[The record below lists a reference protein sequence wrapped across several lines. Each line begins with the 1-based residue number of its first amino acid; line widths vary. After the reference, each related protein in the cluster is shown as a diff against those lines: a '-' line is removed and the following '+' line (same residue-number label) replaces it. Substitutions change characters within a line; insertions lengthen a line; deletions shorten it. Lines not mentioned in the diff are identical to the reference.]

1 MTLPDPMKPAR
12 KPPVQRKTQV
22 SFVVRH
28 QVKDGL
34 AGQYEAWLRQIM
46 ARAAAYRGH
55 LGVQVVRPPAGGHE
69 YVTIVRF
76 ASQDDADRWASSSD
90 RRNLIQAVRELL
102 EGNDEIEILSG
113 IDFWFTP
120 ESPIQRRPVR
130 WKQWLI
136 TTSVIW
142 PLTMAVPA
150 AFSPLFSHFPAIGKW
165 GMDQGIVAATIV
177 ALVVYVIMPAYVK
190 AVSGWL
196 FRSG

>member
-1 MTLPDPMKPAR
+1 MPDRIEPAR
-12 KPPVQRKTQV
+12 EAPFQRKTQV

-28 QVKDGL
+28 QVKDGF
-34 AGQYEAWLRQIM
+34 ASQYEAWLRQIM
-46 ARAAAYRGH
+46 IRAAGYRGH

-69 YVTIVRF
+69 YVAIVRF
-76 ASQDDADRWASSSD
+76 ASQEDADRWASSAD

-120 ESPIQRRPVR
+120 ESPAQRRPVR

-142 PLTMAVPA
+142 PLTMIVPA
-150 AFSPLFSHFPAIGKW
+150 AFSPLFAHFPVFGKW
-165 GMDQGIVAATIV
+165 GIGQGIVAATIV